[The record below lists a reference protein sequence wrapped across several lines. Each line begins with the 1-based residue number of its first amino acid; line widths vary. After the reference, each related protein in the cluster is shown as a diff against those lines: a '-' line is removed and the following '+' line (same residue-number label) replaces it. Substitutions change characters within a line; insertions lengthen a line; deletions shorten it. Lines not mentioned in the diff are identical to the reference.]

1 MNSCVIIPTYNE
13 EGNIEKLVEKLLDL
27 KQELNIIIV
36 DGNAT
41 DNTGQAADL
50 MAEKY
55 EKV

>member
-36 DGNAT
+36 K
-41 DNTGQAADL
+41 
-50 MAEKY
+50 E
-55 EKV
+55 